1 MSLSGIIEKIIMPM
15 PEKLRV
21 NLYWKLRTY
30 LKYEIPKPSE
40 IIQLTM
46 IGKKYECDKAGPMNN
61 YTEKFYYEILEPQ
74 RQEELK
80 ILELGV

>member
-1 MSLSGIIEKIIMPM
+1 
-15 PEKLRV
+15 
-21 NLYWKLRTY
+21 
-30 LKYEIPKPSE
+30 
-40 IIQLTM
+40 M
-46 IGKKYECDKAGPMNN
+46 IGEKYECDKAGPMNN